1 MSKSEK
7 EWAPVWGHLSIIGPA
22 RRRAMNIED
31 TIFDEG
37 MAINSLVAL
46 GRLID
51 ILCEHNTNT
60 ILDERVREDAR
71 VRRLFWFLN
80 SQMYGQ
86 LISIDQYKIWNQL
99 YKEWEKGEQSHE
111 YRLQ

>member
-1 MSKSEK
+1 
-7 EWAPVWGHLSIIGPA
+7 
-22 RRRAMNIED
+22 MNIEN

-46 GRLID
+46 KRLIE
-51 ILCEHNTNT
+51 IIREHDTNT
-60 ILDERVREDAR
+60 ILDKRVRKDIR

-86 LISIDQYKIWNQL
+86 MTSIEQDKIWDEL
-99 YKEWEKGEQSHE
+99 YKEWEKEKAA
-111 YRLQ
+111 

>member
-1 MSKSEK
+1 
-7 EWAPVWGHLSIIGPA
+7 
-22 RRRAMNIED
+22 MNIED

-46 GRLID
+46 KRLIE
-51 ILCEHNTNT
+51 IIREHNTNT
-60 ILDERVREDAR
+60 ILEETVRKDLR

-86 LISIDQYKIWNQL
+86 LTSIDQEQIWVEL
-99 YKEWEKGEQSHE
+99 HKEWEKEKTA
-111 YRLQ
+111 

>member
-1 MSKSEK
+1 
-7 EWAPVWGHLSIIGPA
+7 
-22 RRRAMNIED
+22 MNIED

-46 GRLID
+46 KRLIA
-51 ILCEHNTNT
+51 IIREHNTNT
-60 ILDERVREDAR
+60 IMDERVKEDTR

-86 LISIDQYKIWNQL
+86 LTSIDQKQIWDDL
-99 YKEWEKGEQSHE
+99 HKEWEKEKTA
-111 YRLQ
+111 

>member
-1 MSKSEK
+1 
-7 EWAPVWGHLSIIGPA
+7 
-22 RRRAMNIED
+22 MNIED

-46 GRLID
+46 TRLIE
-51 ILCEHNTNT
+51 IIREHNTNT
-60 ILDERVREDAR
+60 ILEESVRKDTR

-86 LISIDQYKIWNQL
+86 LTSIDQEQIWVEL
-99 YKEWEKGEQSHE
+99 HKEWEKEKTA
-111 YRLQ
+111 

>member
-1 MSKSEK
+1 
-7 EWAPVWGHLSIIGPA
+7 
-22 RRRAMNIED
+22 MNIED

-46 GRLID
+46 NRLIE
-51 ILCEHNTNT
+51 IIHEHNTNT
-60 ILDERVREDAR
+60 ILEETVRKDLR

-86 LISIDQYKIWNQL
+86 LTSIDQEQIWDEL
-99 YKEWEKGEQSHE
+99 HKEWEKEKTA
-111 YRLQ
+111 

>member
-1 MSKSEK
+1 
-7 EWAPVWGHLSIIGPA
+7 
-22 RRRAMNIED
+22 MNIED

-46 GRLID
+46 NRLIE
-51 ILCEHNTNT
+51 IIHEHNTNT
-60 ILDERVREDAR
+60 ILEEPVRKDSR

-86 LISIDQYKIWNQL
+86 LTSIDQEQIWVEL
-99 YKEWEKGEQSHE
+99 HKEWEKEKTA
-111 YRLQ
+111 

>member
-1 MSKSEK
+1 
-7 EWAPVWGHLSIIGPA
+7 
-22 RRRAMNIED
+22 MNIED

-46 GRLID
+46 RRLIE
-51 ILCEHNTNT
+51 IIREHNTNT
-60 ILDERVREDAR
+60 ILEEQVRKDTC

-86 LISIDQYKIWNQL
+86 LTSIDQDKIWNEL
-99 YKEWEKGEQSHE
+99 YSEWEKEKAA
-111 YRLQ
+111 